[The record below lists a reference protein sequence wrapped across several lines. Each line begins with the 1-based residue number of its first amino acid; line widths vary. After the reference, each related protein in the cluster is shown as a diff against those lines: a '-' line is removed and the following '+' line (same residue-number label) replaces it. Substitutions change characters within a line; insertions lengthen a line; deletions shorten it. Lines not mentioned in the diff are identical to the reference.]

1 MTFAISNQVVL
12 SSEPEGPLARH
23 IASFAD
29 SLDAMGYAAGSIHR
43 QVQICACFSQW
54 LGQREVTPQDITP
67 GHLTRYLRYRAR
79 RCRPCLGDAAALM
92 HLVDFLRGKGV
103 ISPKRVYLDASL
115 AMKEQALA
123 KTTPLLGRPGR
134 YRPGDRLME
143 FLNGL

>member
-54 LGQREVTPQDITP
+54 LGQREVTPGVTCWPEAQRP
-67 GHLTRYLRYRAR
+67 AWPAAR
-79 RCRPCLGDAAALM
+79 
-92 HLVDFLRGKGV
+92 
-103 ISPKRVYLDASL
+103 
-115 AMKEQALA
+115 
-123 KTTPLLGRPGR
+123 
-134 YRPGDRLME
+134 
-143 FLNGL
+143 